1 MSFNIRKYF
10 TGILFLLLTT
20 FVFSDAYGEVRL
32 PNLFTDNM
40 IIQRNTEIPV
50 WGYSDP
56 NEKINIEFKDK
67 NYTTVADHNGYWSVK
82 LTPSKEG
89 GPYSLIINDRTIN
102 NVLVGDVWLCSG
114 QSNIDL
120 PIYRVEDLYKDLTDT
135 LKRPNIRLLKV
146 PNATNILDKS
156 EDIGETA

>member
-20 FVFSDAYGEVRL
+20 FVISDAYGEVRL

-89 GPYSLIINDRTIN
+89 GPYSLIINDITLVAIN
-102 NVLVGDVWLCSG
+102 AIIGG
-114 QSNIDL
+114 QSSINRGTVLHKRYVEKYHVMSIETLENI
-120 PIYRVEDLYKDLTDT
+120 IYTY
-135 LKRPNIRLLKV
+135 
-146 PNATNILDKS
+146 S
-156 EDIGETA
+156 